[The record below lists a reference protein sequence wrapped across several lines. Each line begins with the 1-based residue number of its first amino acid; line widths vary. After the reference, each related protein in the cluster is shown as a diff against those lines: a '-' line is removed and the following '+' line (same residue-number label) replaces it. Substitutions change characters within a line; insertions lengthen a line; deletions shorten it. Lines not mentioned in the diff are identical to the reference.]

1 MGGKTSILCTI
12 PPRSESLPSVAQCVA
27 AQERSHKA
35 MRQLIAWASLAATLL
50 LAATPLATAG
60 SEDEPPCEPVYRLYR
75 NWAPGV
81 QRTGR
86 VHIATF
92 DSCQDGSV
100 AYNEAMCDH
109 TRRLYQS
116 QPGVRVVFW
125 CELVDLR

>member
-1 MGGKTSILCTI
+1 
-12 PPRSESLPSVAQCVA
+12 
-27 AQERSHKA
+27 

-92 DSCQDGSV
+92 DSCQDGEGV
-100 AYNEAMCDH
+100 IYNETVCDI
-109 TRRLYQS
+109 TRRPYQG
-116 QPGVRVVFW
+116 QPGVRVLFW
-125 CELVDLR
+125 CELVHLR